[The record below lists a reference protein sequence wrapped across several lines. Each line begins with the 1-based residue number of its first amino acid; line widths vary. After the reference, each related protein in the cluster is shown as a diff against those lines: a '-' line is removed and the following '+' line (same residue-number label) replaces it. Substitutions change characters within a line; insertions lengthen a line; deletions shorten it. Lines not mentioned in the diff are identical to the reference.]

1 MSMTSHLSALEQK
14 HKALERQIED
24 ELSHPAAD
32 DVRVQQLKRQKLR
45 LKDEINR
52 LRKNAAGDTL
62 H

>member
-1 MSMTSHLSALEQK
+1 MSLTSHLSALEQK

-32 DVRVQQLKRQKLR
+32 DTRLRLLKRQKLK

-52 LRKNAAGDTL
+52 LKTNSAGETL